1 MRVAIR
7 TTLLVLAATSALQAQ
22 RDTRPRPP
30 LDVMLDK
37 FVGDWT
43 MTGTVMGR
51 PVEYRMEGRR
61 TLQGKFVELHMLDVK
76 RPPAYEARVFIGPDT
91 TDRGYVA
98 HWLDNFGAS
107 FSVPHAT
114 GGRRGDTLSLMFP
127 YENGAFRDTFVWDPA
142 TDSWYFRLESADGR
156 KWKLFAEYQVRRRA
170 AATGAG
176 R

>member
-1 MRVAIR
+1 MKIVFRS
-7 TTLLVLAATSALQAQ
+7 LVLVLCTTALQAQ
-22 RDTRPRPP
+22 RDLRPRPP

-43 MTGTVMGR
+43 MTGTVMGK

-61 TLQGKFVELHMLDVK
+61 TIQGKFVELHMIDTK
-76 RPPAYEARVFIGPDT
+76 RPPAFEARVFIGPDT

-107 FSVPHAT
+107 FSIPHAT
-114 GGRRGDTLSLMFP
+114 GGMRGDTVSLVFP
-127 YENGAFRDTFVWDPA
+127 YETGNFRDTFIWDG
-142 TDSWYFRLESADGR
+142 TTNTWYFRIDSASGT
-156 KWKLFAEYQVRRRA
+156 KWKLFAEYYVRRRVP
-170 AATGAG
+170 ATGTG